1 MRAASPLVTVG
12 SLSGGNQQKVLLSR
26 WLEIGPKLLILDEP
40 TRGVDIGAK
49 SEIYR
54 IIDELAA
61 RGIGVIVISSELP
74 EIIGICDRV
83 LVMREGHIQGEVGG
97 GTGERSRRK
106 TSDLCRRRRS
116 LNGQVGNGRTRPWQ
130 ATRLRE
136 RVLRVRPRQAVPAY
150 RRGRFRSGASSRRAG
165 MLPVLIII
173 CIAFHYLSDGRFFT
187 AQNVS
192 IVAQQASINTVL
204 AAGMTFV
211 ILTGGIDLSVG
222 SILAASAMA
231 GVIASLIPGWG
242 LWGTRQHP
250 HRPVLRVP
258 ERRADRIP
266 QAATLHRDTRLA
278 HRRARHRTASWAATR
293 RCSTPSCPS
302 PSSATTPLGV
312 IPWLAVIAFLVVV
325 VSWFILR
332 RTVLGVRIYAVGGNP
347 NAARLSGIKVW
358 AVLLFVYCASGVLA
372 GLGGVMSVARLYAA
386 NGLQL
391 GQAYELD
398 AIAAVILGGTSFVGG
413 IGTIWGTLIGALIIA
428 VLTNGLILLGVSD
441 IWQFI
446 IKGLVIIGAV
456 TLDRFRLQGSAR
468 T

>member
-1 MRAASPLVTVG
+1 MAGNETSGTGTASPAT
-12 SLSGGNQQKVLLSR
+12 SGGAGLS
-26 WLEIGPKLLILDEP
+26 
-40 TRGVDIGAK
+40 
-49 SEIYR
+49 
-54 IIDELAA
+54 A
-61 RGIGVIVISSELP
+61 RQVQI
-74 EIIGICDRV
+74 
-83 LVMREGHIQGEVGG
+83 
-97 GTGERSRRK
+97 RSF
-106 TSDLCRRRRS
+106 
-116 LNGQVGNGRTRPWQ
+116 VQ
-130 ATRLRE
+130 A
-136 RVLRVRPRQAVPAY
+136 
-150 RRGRFRSGASSRRAG
+150 AG

-173 CIAFHYLSDGRFFT
+173 CIAFNYLSDGRFFT

-242 LWGTRQHP
+242 LLGIPASILTGLLFGFLNG
-250 HRPVLRVP
+250 VLIAFLKLPPFIVTLGSLTAVRGIARLMGGDTTVFNP
-258 ERRADRIP
+258 ELPFAFIGNDS
-266 QAATLHRDTRLA
+266 LF
-278 HRRARHRTASWAATR
+278 
-293 RCSTPSCPS
+293 
-302 PSSATTPLGV
+302 GV